1 MGVGCGRKGGGRER
15 ESNAKRVHRDEKC
28 TDSTF
33 KSIRRRMLS
42 LDGKRRV
49 HSAQWV
55 STPKETRVGRKKVSS
70 GRLPLLIGR
79 EFLDT
84 YRLLFCLACYLST
97 LVSNVFRKRCSPSS
111 GIFELCPL
119 RVFVSSL
126 FRIRSTSFCLIS
138 FDNSVGGGGILD
150 PSCLCFSCQPPGN
163 VKYS

>member
-1 MGVGCGRKGGGRER
+1 MEWGSSSDSWGLDAVVRVVEERER
-15 ESNAKRVHRDEKC
+15 VECKACAQARRDEKC

-138 FDNSVGGGGILD
+138 FDNSVGGEG
-150 PSCLCFSCQPPGN
+150 S
-163 VKYS
+163 

>member
-1 MGVGCGRKGGGRER
+1 MGVGCGRKDGGRER
-15 ESNAKRVHRDEKC
+15 ESRMQSMHGM
-28 TDSTF
+28 
-33 KSIRRRMLS
+33 KSVPIRRSKAFVVACFLS
-42 LDGKRRV
+42 MVKRRV
-49 HSAQWV
+49 HSPQWV

-126 FRIRSTSFCLIS
+126 SRIGRSTNTSFCLIS
-138 FDNSVGGGGILD
+138 FDNSVG
-150 PSCLCFSCQPPGN
+150 PREES
-163 VKYS
+163 